1 MSGKTGFS
9 PIRCTVHVSMLPY
22 SYTNNDVA
30 KLFEPF
36 GRIAHVTVLR
46 DRETRKSKGVAWI
59 QFVERESAQKAIE
72 ELNGTKVDR
81 FTMKVE
87 WAKENGRG
95 GEFIKKR
102 KYTKAKYCFECGE
115 TGHTSYKCPHNVL
128 GDRAKPKKK
137 QRNVEEESEN
147 VKAWL
152 ENDED
157 DF

>member
-1 MSGKTGFS
+1 MPNTASS
-9 PIRCTVHVSMLPY
+9 AA
-22 SYTNNDVA
+22 YTSNIWGN
-30 KLFEPF
+30 
-36 GRIAHVTVLR
+36 
-46 DRETRKSKGVAWI
+46 
-59 QFVERESAQKAIE
+59 AQ
-72 ELNGTKVDR
+72 
-81 FTMKVE
+81 
-87 WAKENGRG
+87 
-95 GEFIKKR
+95 
-102 KYTKAKYCFECGE
+102 E